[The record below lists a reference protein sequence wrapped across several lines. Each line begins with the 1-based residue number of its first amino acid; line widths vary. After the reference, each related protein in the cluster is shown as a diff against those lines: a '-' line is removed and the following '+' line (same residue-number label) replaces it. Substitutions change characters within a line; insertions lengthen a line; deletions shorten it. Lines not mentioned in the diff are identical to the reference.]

1 MENPFKA
8 VYTALENRI
17 LRNADPRKLKVVAEA
32 NSSSKNYS
40 GQLDYESVTMQSK
53 NLAEWK
59 SAIQLATD
67 PENPDRSSLRTL
79 YENLLLDN
87 HLASVI
93 DSRILFC
100 QRSTFKIVS
109 ESGEENEELSKL
121 FERTWFEELV
131 RLILMARFQGTTL
144 IELFDVDEMGE
155 LLEVNEIPLG
165 YFNPKKGIITK
176 TPGEDKGWPYKD
188 GTMANY
194 YLQVGKDKD
203 LGMLAQVAPIVLAKK
218 LGIGAWLDFVEKYG
232 VPPLFIITDRED
244 DNRLNQL
251 FEAAQ
256 SFKSNHFMVG
266 RGNEKF
272 EVPSISSNNP
282 SGAFDPLVERANSE
296 ISKRFLGGTGLTDEK
311 GFVGSVEIQFKLAK
325 DRFESDKLMIKN
337 TINKQVFPRLVKLSS
352 IYSALSNHYF
362 EWDNAEI
369 RTSKETAELV
379 NILGNQ
385 FEIDP
390 EWVEQQTGVPILG
403 QKASPNPSKGG
414 EQPNQK
420 DLELKKKV
428 K

>member
-244 DNRLNQL
+244 DIRLNQL

-337 TINKQVFPRLVKLSS
+337 VMNKLVFIRLIKLSPV
-352 IYSALSNHYF
+352 YSALSNHYF

>member
-232 VPPLFIITDRED
+232 VPPLFITTDRED

-337 TINKQVFPRLVKLSS
+337 VMNKLVFIRLIKLSPV
-352 IYSALSNHYF
+352 YSALSNHYF

>member
-8 VYTALENRI
+8 VYTVLENRI

-67 PENPDRSSLRTL
+67 PENPDRSGLRTL

-100 QRSTFKIVS
+100 QRSTFKIVN

-155 LLEVNEIPLG
+155 LLDVNEIPLG

-176 TPGEDKGWPYKD
+176 TPGEDKGWPYKE
-188 GTMANY
+188 GSMANY
-194 YLQVGKDKD
+194 YMQVGKDKD
-203 LGMLAQVAPIVLAKK
+203 LGMLAQLAPIVLAKK

-232 VPPLFIITDRED
+232 VPPLFITTDRED

-337 TINKQVFPRLVKLSS
+337 IMNKQVFPRLVKLSS

-403 QKASPNPSKGG
+403 QKTANTPVDPLATA
-414 EQPNQK
+414 EA
-420 DLELKKKV
+420 KKKSL
-428 K
+428 KQK

>member
-1 MENPFKA
+1 MKNIITQIYDSFENNVLKRTDA
-8 VYTALENRI
+8 
-17 LRNADPRKLKVVAEA
+17 RKLRLYAEA
-32 NSSSKNYS
+32 KANQNYS
-40 GQLDYESVTMQSK
+40 SQLEYESVTMQAK

-59 SAIQLATD
+59 TAIQLATD

-87 HLASVI
+87 HLSSVI

-109 ESGEENEELSKL
+109 DSGEENADLSKL
-121 FERTWFEELV
+121 FERTWFEDLV
-131 RLILMARFQGTTL
+131 RLILMARFQGITL
-144 IELFDVDEMGE
+144 IELFDVDPIGE
-155 LLEVNEIPLG
+155 LIEVNEIPLG

-176 TPGEDKGWPYKD
+176 TPGETKGWPYKE
-188 GTMANY
+188 GTLANY
-194 YLQVGKDKD
+194 YLQVGKDRD

-218 LGIGAWLDFVEKYG
+218 LGLGSWLDFVEKYG
-232 VPPLFIITDRED
+232 VPPLFITTDRED
-244 DNRLNQL
+244 DTRFNLL
-251 FEAAQ
+251 VDAAR
-256 SFKSNHFMVG
+256 SFKSSNYMVG

-272 EVPSISSNNP
+272 EIANVSSNNP
-282 SGAFDPLVERANSE
+282 TGAFDPLIERANSE

-337 TINKQVFPRLVKLSS
+337 ILNKQVFPRLVKLSPV
-352 IYSALSNHYF
+352 YAGLANHLF

-379 NILGNQ
+379 DVLGTQ

-390 EWVEQQTGVPILG
+390 KWVSQQTGVPILG
-403 QKASPNPSKGG
+403 QKTALAPTDGKPLD
-414 EQPNQK
+414 EV
-420 DLELKKKV
+420 KKKV

>member
-1 MENPFKA
+1 MENPFKNLYA
-8 VYTALENRI
+8 KFENNI
-17 LRNADPRKLKVVAEA
+17 LKNTDPRKLKIFAELKA
-32 NSSSKNYS
+32 SKNYS
-40 GQLDYESVTMQSK
+40 NQLDHESVTMQAK

-59 SAIQLATD
+59 VAIQLATD
-67 PENPDRSSLRTL
+67 PENPDRSNLRTL
-79 YENLLLDN
+79 YENLMLDN

-100 QRSTFKIVS
+100 QRSTFKVVN
-109 ESGEENEELSKL
+109 ENGDENEELTKL
-121 FERTWFEELV
+121 LERTWFEELV

-144 IELFDVDEMGE
+144 IELFDVDEVGE
-155 LLEVNEIPLG
+155 LSDVNEIPLG

-176 TPGEDKGWPYKD
+176 TPGDDKGWPYKE
-188 GTMANY
+188 GAMANY
-194 YLQVGKDKD
+194 YMQVGKDRD

-218 LGIGAWLDFVEKYG
+218 LGLGAWLDFVEKYG
-232 VPPLFIITDRED
+232 VPPLFITTDRED

-256 SFKSNHFMVG
+256 NFKSNHFMVG

-272 EVPSISSNNP
+272 EVASISSNNP
-282 SGAFDPLVERANSE
+282 SGAFDPLIERANSE

-337 TINKQVFPRLVKLSS
+337 VMNKRVFPRLVKLSPV
-352 IYSALSNHYF
+352 YSGLSNHYF
-362 EWDNAEI
+362 DWDNAEI

-379 NILGNQ
+379 DILGHQ

-390 EWVEQQTGVPILG
+390 DWVGQQTGVPILG
-403 QKASPNPSKGG
+403 QKMQNAPIAPLADT
-414 EQPNQK
+414 EA
-420 DLELKKKV
+420 KKKSLML

>member
-1 MENPFKA
+1 MENPFKKA
-8 VYTALENRI
+8 YTAFENKV
-17 LRNADPRKLKVVAEA
+17 LRNTNPQKLKAVSAA
-32 NSSSKNYS
+32 MSPDKSYS
-40 GQLDYESVTMQSK
+40 GQLEMESITMQSK

-59 SAIQLATD
+59 TAIQLATD

-79 YENLLLDN
+79 YENLMLDN

-93 DSRILFC
+93 DSRILYC
-100 QRSTFKIVS
+100 QRSTFKIVGAT
-109 ESGEENEELSKL
+109 GEENEELSAL

-144 IELFDVDEMGE
+144 IELFELDILGE
-155 LLEVNEIPLG
+155 LNDVTEIPLG
-165 YFNPKKGIITK
+165 YFNPLKGIIIK
-176 TPGEDKGWPYKD
+176 APGDSKGWDYKE
-188 GTMANY
+188 GIMANY
-194 YLQVGKDKD
+194 YLQIGKDKD

-218 LGIGAWLDFVEKYG
+218 MGIGAWLDFIEKYG
-232 VPPLFIITDRED
+232 VPPLFITTDRED
-244 DNRLNQL
+244 DGRLNQL

-256 SFKSNHFMVG
+256 NFKSNHFMVG

-272 EVPSISSNNP
+272 EVPSITSNNP

-337 TINKQVFPRLVKLSS
+337 YMNKMVIPRLIKLSPV
-352 IYSALSNHYF
+352 YSGLNGQTF
-362 EWDNAEI
+362 IWDNAEI

-385 FEIDP
+385 FDIDP

-403 QKASPNPSKGG
+403 QKAAPGSADPLAAA
-414 EQPNQK
+414 EA
-420 DLELKKKV
+420 KKKSLT
-428 K
+428 KK

>member
-1 MENPFKA
+1 MDNLFKKA
-8 VYTALENRI
+8 YTVLENKI
-17 LRNADPRKLKVVAEA
+17 LRNTDPQKLRSVSAA
-32 NSSSKNYS
+32 MSQGKNYS
-40 GQLDYESVTMQSK
+40 GMLEYQSISMQSK
-53 NLAEWK
+53 NLGEWK
-59 SAIQLATD
+59 TAIMLATD

-79 YENLLLDN
+79 YENLMLDN

-109 ESGEENEELSKL
+109 QTGEENEELSKL

-144 IELFDVDEMGE
+144 IEIFEVDALGE
-155 LLEVNEIPLG
+155 LNDVTEIPLG
-165 YFNPKKGIITK
+165 YFNPAKGIITK
-176 TPGEDKGWPYKD
+176 TPGDAKGWDYKT
-188 GTMANY
+188 GSMSNY

-218 LGIGAWLDFVEKYG
+218 LGIGSWLDFIEKYG
-232 VPPLFIITDRED
+232 VPPLFITTDRED

-256 SFKSNHFMVG
+256 NFKSNHFMVG

-282 SGAFDPLVERANSE
+282 SGAFDPLIERANSE

-337 TINKQVFPRLVKLSS
+337 VMNKLVFPRLIKLSPV
-352 IYSALSNHYF
+352 YSGLANNYF

-369 RTSKETAELV
+369 RTSKETADLV
-379 NILGNQ
+379 DVLGKT
-385 FEIDP
+385 FDVDP
-390 EWVEQQTGVPILG
+390 EWVTQQTGVPILG
-403 QKASPNPSKGG
+403 LKSAATPVDPLAVA
-414 EQPNQK
+414 
-420 DLELKKKV
+420 DAKKKSLN
-428 K
+428 KK